1 MKALTLLK
9 RVGTDPGKPVL
20 LITAEEAME
29 KLLEA
34 IKKYCPKLKI
44 TKMTGEDIKAL
55 LDCYSYC
62 IIEYHPDSN
71 HQERGALLAKFEML
85 KRYGLKDNDYR
96 YLDFC

>member
-34 IKKYCPKLKI
+34 IKFGDYKRFDTKI
-44 TKMTGEDIKAL
+44 
-55 LDCYSYC
+55 
-62 IIEYHPDSN
+62 
-71 HQERGALLAKFEML
+71 
-85 KRYGLKDNDYR
+85 
-96 YLDFC
+96 